1 VGQIKAVV
9 VDSSGTVWRLAEDND
24 WLQPRYP
31 NTASRSRHM
40 SAAPRWLK
48 PVNKLVMVP
57 LLRLGLPISRHESPV
72 VLTVPGRRTG
82 KPRSTPVT
90 PMLVDGTRYLI
101 NGYPGADW
109 VHNVRA
115 AREVT
120 LRQGR
125 RTERVRLVEL
135 SADAARP
142 ALREFPTQVPVGV
155 DLMKRA
161 GVLKTGTADEL
172 EGLAGRLPVFRIDP
186 IT

>member
-1 VGQIKAVV
+1 
-9 VDSSGTVWRLAEDND
+9 
-24 WLQPRYP
+24 
-31 NTASRSRHM
+31 M

-48 PVNKLVMVP
+48 PVNKLMIV

-72 VLTVPGRRTG
+72 VLTAPGRRTG

-90 PMLVDGTRYLI
+90 PMLVHGTRYLV

-109 VHNVRA
+109 VHNVRVA
-115 AREVT
+115 DEVT

-125 RTERVRLVEL
+125 RVERVRLVEL
-135 SADAARP
+135 TPEQARP
-142 ALREFPTQVPVGV
+142 VLREFRTQVAVGV

-161 GVLKTGTADEL
+161 GILNTGTTEEL
-172 EGLAGRLPVFRIDP
+172 EGLAGRLPVFRIET